1 MYYAKHDLFWYGR
14 ALEAKMSKKQKKGW
28 QKEIKTYLLLSM
40 NGGTVIISD
49 GEPEKGWL
57 RKLLYRYIH
66 GKNQEKERMC
76 YSLKSTTTVQENPKQ
91 TSLTD

>member
-66 GKNQEKERMC
+66 GKNQEKSGC
-76 YSLKSTTTVQENPKQ
+76 VIPSNPPPRSKKTQSKQ
-91 TSLTD
+91 V